1 MGKQHTYHVRVTW
14 TGNQGTGTAN
24 YRAYSRAHDI
34 AAPGKSVIPGSS
46 DPSFRGDATRW
57 NPEDLLVAS
66 ASACHK
72 LWYLALCAQEGIVVI
87 AYEDDAE
94 GVMTE
99 EADGAGQF
107 TSIVLKPKVTLAAGA
122 DVATAENLHHKAH
135 EMCFIA
141 RSLNVPIEVNPVT
154 SLG

>member
-1 MGKQHTYHVRVTW
+1 MGKQHTYRVRVTW
-14 TGNQGTGTAN
+14 TGNQGTGTAS

-34 AAPGKSVIPGSS
+34 AAPGKPVIPGSS
-46 DPSFRGDATRW
+46 DPSFRGDAMRW

-72 LWYLALCAQEGIVVI
+72 LWYLALCAQAGIVVT

-94 GVMTE
+94 GFMTE

-122 DVATAENLHHKAH
+122 DLAAAENLHHKVH
-135 EMCFIA
+135 DMCFIA
-141 RSLNVPIEVNPVT
+141 RSLNFPIEVAPVT